1 MHTQVKTLNTQNR
14 NHHGAL
20 SKLFCFPVLFMHICQ
35 PTIDPY
41 VPIVRLRIV
50 SETPVAQSLRALE
63 EGSAYAAVDATG
75 FAALE
80 DAHLTNCSDVEVVIN
95 TASSSSK
102 PHR

>member
-1 MHTQVKTLNTQNR
+1 MHTQVKTLNTETH

-20 SKLFCFPVLFMHICQ
+20 SRLFCFPVLFMRTSQ
-35 PTIDPY
+35 PAIDPY

-50 SETPVAQSLRALE
+50 SEAPVAQSLRALE
-63 EGSAYAAVDATG
+63 ERDAYATVNATS

-80 DAHLTNCSDVEVVIN
+80 DAHLTNCSDVEVVID
-95 TASSSSK
+95 TASSSGK